1 MPLNYNVKQTD
12 TGTGGGYNTTFTIK
26 PPKKKNPKPLW
37 DYTTPVIQNKQP
49 APPKPVWDKYNTG
62 WQPNSYNP
70 YDQPVYEIYGGSNR
84 KQLNLPPAVS
94 KMPTSNKWFENA
106 WNSMLSDTATQ
117 NVYAQSPTTPAKGDP
132 SVQAF
137 INLMRGTALSMPTF
151 DPYETPIT
159 GDPYDHGAYA
169 ATTAP
174 NVNPYQADIDWA
186 MAKRQKNSPQD
197 YFDRI
202 VLNGR
207 TYAVPNQMLNFA
219 SDYPWDTLPSWYAPP
234 ADFTGSPEWKEV
246 TGPPAGKGA
255 PTGGGWGGWGGGGG
269 SFTPMPSSPR
279 YTGYGG
285 GYNPSRSPRPAYY
298 QGRYGSSGGGGGY
311 VGSQS
316 QRGAWYGALLQWNI

>member
-37 DYTTPVIQNKQP
+37 DYTPTVIPNKPPVKPQ
-49 APPKPVWDKYNTG
+49 PVWDKYNTG

-70 YDQPVYEIYGGSNR
+70 YAQPAYEIYGGSNR
-84 KQLNLPPAVS
+84 KQLNLPPVTAPTAPAPAPVVNSRVAKVNPAV
-94 KMPTSNKWFENA
+94 
-106 WNSMLSDTATQ
+106 
-117 NVYAQSPTTPAKGDP
+117 QS
-132 SVQAF
+132 F

-151 DPYETPIT
+151 DPYETPAS
-159 GDPYDHGAYA
+159 GDPYDHGAYV

-174 NVNPYQADIDWA
+174 NVNPYQADLDWA

-219 SDYPWDTLPSWYAPP
+219 KDYPWDTLPSWYAPP

-246 TGPPAGKGA
+246 TGPPADNGA
-255 PTGGGWGGWGGGGG
+255 PTGGGGGGGWGGGGG
-269 SFTPMPSSPR
+269 FTPMPSSPG

>member
-12 TGTGGGYNTTFTIK
+12 TGTGGGYNTAFTIK
-26 PPKKKNPKPLW
+26 PPKKKTPINNW
-37 DYTTPVIQNKQP
+37 FFQTPVIQNKQP
-49 APPKPVWDKYNTG
+49 APPQPVWDKYNTG

-70 YDQPVYEIYGGSNR
+70 YAQPAYEINGGSNR
-84 KQLNLPPAVS
+84 KQLNLPPVTKPATVPPAPVVNRVAKVNPAV
-94 KMPTSNKWFENA
+94 
-106 WNSMLSDTATQ
+106 
-117 NVYAQSPTTPAKGDP
+117 QS
-132 SVQAF
+132 F

-151 DPYETPIT
+151 DPYETPAS
-159 GDPYDHGAYA
+159 GDPYDHGAYV

-174 NVNPYQADIDWA
+174 NVNPYQADLDWA

-219 SDYPWDTLPSWYAPP
+219 KDYPWDTLPSWYAPP

-246 TGPPAGKGA
+246 TGPPADNGA
-255 PTGGGWGGWGGGGG
+255 PTGGGGGGGWGGG

>member
-12 TGTGGGYNTTFTIK
+12 TGTGGGYNTAFTIK
-26 PPKKKNPKPLW
+26 PPKKKTPINNW
-37 DYTTPVIQNKQP
+37 FFQTPVIQNKQP

-70 YDQPVYEIYGGSNR
+70 YAQPAYEIYGGSNR
-84 KQLNLPPAVS
+84 KQLNLPPVTAPTAPAPAPADNRVAKVNPAV
-94 KMPTSNKWFENA
+94 
-106 WNSMLSDTATQ
+106 
-117 NVYAQSPTTPAKGDP
+117 QS
-132 SVQAF
+132 F

-151 DPYETPIT
+151 DPYETPAS
-159 GDPYDHGAYA
+159 GDPYDHGTYV

-174 NVNPYQADIDWA
+174 NVNPYQADLDWA
-186 MAKRQKNSPQD
+186 MANRQKNSPQD

-219 SDYPWDTLPSWYAPP
+219 KDYPWDTLPSWYAPP

-246 TGPPAGKGA
+246 TGPPADNGA
-255 PTGGGWGGWGGGGG
+255 PTGGGGGGGWGGG

>member
-12 TGTGGGYNTTFTIK
+12 TGGGGGYNTTFTIK
-26 PPKKKNPKPLW
+26 PPKKKTPINNW
-37 DYTTPVIQNKQP
+37 FFQTPVIQNKQP
-49 APPKPVWDKYNTG
+49 APPQPVWDKYNTG

-84 KQLNLPPAVS
+84 KKLNLPPVTVPTAPAPAPVVNRVAKVNPAV
-94 KMPTSNKWFENA
+94 
-106 WNSMLSDTATQ
+106 
-117 NVYAQSPTTPAKGDP
+117 QS
-132 SVQAF
+132 F

-151 DPYETPIT
+151 DPYETPLV
-159 GDPYDHGAYA
+159 GDPYDHGAYV

-219 SDYPWDTLPSWYAPP
+219 KDYPWDTLPSWYAPP

-246 TGPPAGKGA
+246 TGPPADNGA
-255 PTGGGWGGWGGGGG
+255 PTGGGWGGGGWGGGGG

>member
-12 TGTGGGYNTTFTIK
+12 TGAGGGYNTSFTIK

-37 DYTTPVIQNKQP
+37 D
-49 APPKPVWDKYNTG
+49 KYNTG

-70 YDQPVYEIYGGSNR
+70 YAQPAYEIYGGSNR
-84 KQLNLPPAVS
+84 KQLNLPPAV
-94 KMPTSNKWFENA
+94 N
-106 WNSMLSDTATQ
+106 
-117 NVYAQSPTTPAKGDP
+117 TTPAPAPVVNRVAKANP
-132 SVQAF
+132 AVQSF

-159 GDPYDHGAYA
+159 GDPYDHGAYV

-174 NVNPYQADIDWA
+174 NVNPYQADLDWA

-219 SDYPWDTLPSWYAPP
+219 KDYPWDTLPSWYAPP

-246 TGPPAGKGA
+246 TGPPADNGA
-255 PTGGGWGGWGGGGG
+255 PAGGGWGGWGGGGG
-269 SFTPMPSSPR
+269 GFTPMPSSPG

>member
-12 TGTGGGYNTTFTIK
+12 SGTSGGYNTAFTIK
-26 PPKKKNPKPLW
+26 PPKKGKPTNNW
-37 DYTTPVIQNKQP
+37 FFQTPVNQIKQP
-49 APPKPVWDKYNTG
+49 APA
-62 WQPNSYNP
+62 
-70 YDQPVYEIYGGSNR
+70 
-84 KQLNLPPAVS
+84 PAV
-94 KMPTSNKWFENA
+94 
-106 WNSMLSDTATQ
+106 NSVAI
-117 NVYAQSPTTPAKGDP
+117 GDP
-132 SVQAF
+132 SVQSF

-151 DPYETPIT
+151 DPYETPLV
-159 GDPYDHGAYA
+159 GDPYDHGTYV

-174 NVNPYQADIDWA
+174 NVNPN
-186 MAKRQKNSPQD
+186 RQKNSPQD

-219 SDYPWDTLPSWYAPP
+219 KDYPWDTLPSWYAPP

-246 TGPPAGKGA
+246 TGPPADNGA
-255 PTGGGWGGWGGGGG
+255 PTGGGWGGGGWGGGGG
-269 SFTPMPSSPR
+269 GFTPMPSSPR

>member
-12 TGTGGGYNTTFTIK
+12 SGTSGGYNTTFTIK

-37 DYTTPVIQNKQP
+37 DYTTPLIQNKQP
-49 APPKPVWDKYNTG
+49 APPQPVWDKYNTG
-62 WQPNSYNP
+62 WQPNSNDP
-70 YDQPVYEIYGGSNR
+70 Y
-84 KQLNLPPAVS
+84 AV
-94 KMPTSNKWFENA
+94 
-106 WNSMLSDTATQ
+106 NS
-117 NVYAQSPTTPAKGDP
+117 VAKGDP
-132 SVQAF
+132 SVQSF

-151 DPYETPIT
+151 DPYETPLV
-159 GDPYDHGAYA
+159 GDPYDHGAYV

-246 TGPPAGKGA
+246 TGPPADNGA
-255 PTGGGWGGWGGGGG
+255 PTGGGWGGGGWGGGGG
-269 SFTPMPSSPR
+269 GFTPMPSSPR

>member
-12 TGTGGGYNTTFTIK
+12 TGTGGGYNTSFTIK

-37 DYTTPVIQNKQP
+37 DYTPTVIPNKPPVKPQ
-49 APPKPVWDKYNTG
+49 PVWDKYNTG

-70 YDQPVYEIYGGSNR
+70 YAQPAYEIYGGSNR
-84 KQLNLPPAVS
+84 KQLNLPPAVNTTPA
-94 KMPTSNKWFENA
+94 PTTNKWYESA
-106 WNSMLSDTATQ
+106 WNIVLRDTANQ
-117 NVYAQSPTTPAKGDP
+117 NVYAQSPTTPAKANP
-132 SVQAF
+132 AVQAF

-159 GDPYDHGAYA
+159 GDPYDHGAYV

-174 NVNPYQADIDWA
+174 NVNPYQADLDWA

-219 SDYPWDTLPSWYAPP
+219 KDYPWDTLPSWYAPP

-246 TGPPAGKGA
+246 TGPPALTA
-255 PTGGGWGGWGGGGG
+255 GGGWGGWGGGGG
-269 SFTPMPSSPR
+269 GFTPMPSSPG